1 MISLCPLCP
10 LWLTTFMHLKTDM
23 VDVDYGSWWS
33 IPGAGRLNRL
43 IRSLL
48 IEFDLDRPL
57 AAVADDDEFQF
68 AQTFLI
74 EQSIDV
80 RSRLDRFAAHRDDAV
95 ARFQSGPLTQFP
107 GPHFGNQKAVLGG
120 VEEIGQLRG
129 QRGHA
134 HADLMAVGDDVGAG
148 TARGLAFG
156 DMAFAYFSFDVSA
169 TLLGQ
174 LAERLFLIE

>member
-1 MISLCPLCP
+1 
-10 LWLTTFMHLKTDM
+10 
-23 VDVDYGSWWS
+23 
-33 IPGAGRLNRL
+33 RL

-68 AQTFLI
+68 TQTFLI
-74 EQSIDV
+74 EQQIDV
-80 RSRLDRFAAHRDDAV
+80 RSRLDRFAAHSDDAI
-95 ARFQSGPLTQFP
+95 ARFQSGTLTEFP
-107 GPHFGNQKAVLGG
+107 GPHFGNQQAVLGG

-134 HADLMAVGDDVGAG
+134 HADLMALGDELVTG

-156 DMAFAYFSFDVSA
+156 DTAVAYFSFNVSA
-169 TLLGQ
+169 ILLSQ
-174 LAERLFLIE
+174 LAERLFLVE